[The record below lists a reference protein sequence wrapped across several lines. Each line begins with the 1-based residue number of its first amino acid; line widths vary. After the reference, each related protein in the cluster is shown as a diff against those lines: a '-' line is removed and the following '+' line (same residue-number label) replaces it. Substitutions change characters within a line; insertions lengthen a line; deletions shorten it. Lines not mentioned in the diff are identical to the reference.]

1 MMKKSLLA
9 LAILAA
15 AGVAWAAP
23 VGIASGAES
32 GTNWPMA
39 EDIKRVCSTSASP
52 VTNVKTPGG
61 QANIFR
67 VFNDPKTQ
75 YGIVPADTAFY
86 QRLDDE
92 AKGGKMMDKILMV
105 FPFFSTEFHL
115 IAKDG
120 SAINNLADLQ
130 GKTVVEG
137 PEGSATNIT
146 VQLIKRLTG
155 LQWNGV
161 QASQIDGYKMV
172 VGGLA
177 DAEFIVAGKPITMLT
192 EAKGIKLVNVTH
204 PKLDSFP
211 MYEKVSLQVDGMY
224 PFQKSAASTY
234 KVDNMLVTYAFKNQ
248 YQTEIGELVG
258 CIAKNINTLQQT
270 GHAKWRDVN
279 PADITRIKWEAH
291 PAAVAAIKRLGQSGG
306 KK

>member
-1 MMKKSLLA
+1 MKKSLLA
-9 LAILAA
+9 LAILAVASA
-15 AGVAWAAP
+15 ASAAP

-39 EDIKRVCSTSASP
+39 EDIKRVCATNASP
-52 VTNVKTPGG
+52 ITNVKTPGG

-67 VFNDPKTQ
+67 VFNDPRTQ

-86 QRLDDE
+86 QRLEDE
-92 AKGGKMMDKILMV
+92 SKGGKMMDKILMV

-120 SAINNLADLQ
+120 SKIANLQDLA

-137 PEGSATNIT
+137 PEGSATFIT

-155 LQWNGV
+155 IQWNGV
-161 QASQIDGYKMV
+161 QASQTEGYKMV
-172 VGGLA
+172 VGGQA

-192 EAKGIKLVNVTH
+192 EAKGIKLVNISH
-204 PKLDSFP
+204 PKLDAFP
-211 MYEKVSLQVDGMY
+211 MYEKVDLHVDGMY
-224 PFQKSAASTY
+224 PFQKSNASTY

-248 YQTEIGELVG
+248 YQQEIGELVG
-258 CIAKNINTLQQT
+258 CIAKNIATLQST
-270 GHAKWRDVN
+270 GHPKWRDVN
-279 PADITRIKWEAH
+279 PSDITRIKWEAH
-291 PAAVAAIKRLGQSGG
+291 PAAVSAIKRLNQPAGR
-306 KK
+306 K